1 VVTIAD
7 ETLAPLFSAPVEPA
21 TAALRAEGLCVQLGQ
36 RRVLDGLSVAF
47 APGRISALC
56 GPNGCGKS
64 TLLRTLGGLLKPA
77 AGQVWL
83 DGQLLTGF
91 APRERAQRLAML
103 AQNPLVPEGML
114 VEELVATGRY
124 CYTGIAAGPG
134 PADRAAI
141 EQAIERTHLQ
151 ALRKRDLSQLS
162 GGERQRAFIAM
173 ALAQGG
179 RVLLLD
185 EPTTFLDIHHQVEV
199 LRLIRELAL
208 EINLTVIW
216 VLHDLNQAA
225 VFSDEMLLMKD
236 GRLCARGVPE
246 AIMQP
251 QVLEPVFDTPMR
263 RITVDG
269 DPVCLPRMSP

>member
-1 VVTIAD
+1 
-7 ETLAPLFSAPVEPA
+7 
-21 TAALRAEGLCVQLGQ
+21 
-36 RRVLDGLSVAF
+36 
-47 APGRISALC
+47 
-56 GPNGCGKS
+56 
-64 TLLRTLGGLLKPA
+64 
-77 AGQVWL
+77 
-83 DGQLLTGF
+83 
-91 APRERAQRLAML
+91 RAQRLAML

-124 CYTGIAAGPG
+124 CYTGIAARPG
-134 PADRAAI
+134 PEDLAAI
-141 EQAIERTHLQ
+141 ERAIERTHLQ
-151 ALRKRDLSQLS
+151 ALRKRDLAQLS

-199 LRLIRELAL
+199 LKLIRDLAR
-208 EINLTVIW
+208 EMSLTVVW

-225 VFSDEMLLMKD
+225 VFSDDIMLMKD
-236 GRLCARGVPE
+236 GKIRARGVPE

-251 QVLEPVFDTPMR
+251 EVLEPVFDTPMR

-269 DPVCLPRMSP
+269 DPVCLPRMTS

>member
-1 VVTIAD
+1 MRMNEVQA
-7 ETLAPLFSAPVEPA
+7 A
-21 TAALRAEGLCVQLGQ
+21 AALRAENLSVRLGA
-36 RRVLDGLSVAF
+36 RTVLDGLSVAF
-47 APGRISALC
+47 EAGRITALC

-64 TLLRTLGGLLKPA
+64 TLLRSLGGLLKP
-77 AGQVWL
+77 GSGEVWL
-83 DGQLLTGF
+83 DGRPLGGF

-124 CYTGIAAGPG
+124 CYTGIGARPG
-134 PADRAAI
+134 PEDRAAI
-141 EQAIERTHLQ
+141 ERAIERTHLQ
-151 ALRKRDLSQLS
+151 ALRKRDLVQLS

-199 LRLIRELAL
+199 LTLIRDLAR
-208 EINLTVIW
+208 EMSLTVVW

-225 VFSDEMLLMKD
+225 FFSDEIMLMKD
-236 GRLCARGVPE
+236 GRIRARGVPE
-246 AIMQP
+246 TIMQP
-251 QVLEPVFDTPMR
+251 DVLEAVFETPMR
-263 RITVDG
+263 RLTVDG
-269 DPVCLPRMSP
+269 EAICLPRMAP